1 MRYTPGRRGS
11 DAMYSLWSN
20 MVRSSLRRERRALAG
35 ACHHRLE
42 HLRRQAPRGGVVAA
56 AMIRI
61 DEPAR
66 RIECVLATVAE
77 GVRGA
82 RESQRHE
89 QGVVSHPPERDV
101 DARRAQAAQLRFEV
115 VVAAAYFGRPR

>member
-35 ACHHRLE
+35 ARHHRAE
-42 HLRRQAPRGGVVAA
+42 HLRREAPRGGVVAA

-61 DEPAR
+61 DEPAC
-66 RIECVLATVAE
+66 RIECVLAAVAE
-77 GVRGA
+77 GVGRTRQA
-82 RESQRHE
+82 ERHE
-89 QGVVSHPPERDV
+89 RRLVRHPTERQI
-101 DARRAQAAQLRFEV
+101 DAHRAQPLQLRPEV
-115 VVAAAYFGRPR
+115 AIAAA